1 MKTSI
6 KNVLNFKKSALWTM
20 VVSLGVVIIF
30 YAAFATNDRAN
41 GGSRI
46 VGDYDVST
54 LNIDCIPNSPAY
66 EIGANKYGM
75 PIFKDAKLAFEQA
88 LIDFK
93 EGFAAIQEVYDID
106 PANKEDWQ
114 LFKAYGWEWPT
125 EDEAVARQARGITQ
139 FFDIYENSFAANLP
153 AAKQDATSSADH
165 VIPGP
170 DASSLFLSEEA
181 ANELKANL
189 DENAANFYEFD
200 VVFDFAHIVPVYY
213 VAGINKNNPPK
224 TLFETLIFAGRYIL
238 PVMDTQGKIIAIAGL
253 WELNEKWTVG
263 MSMEIDEK
271 GLQDIADKIQKA
283 QQSAQDDGNI
293 YYVELPA
300 NNSFGFLAV
309 LGNEEYFIHLDDY
322 GPNEMLSGKDILSG
336 IIEEYTEN
344 GDNDTDG

>member
-1 MKTSI
+1 MKASI

-30 YAAFATNDRAN
+30 YSAFSTNDRAN
-41 GGSRI
+41 DGSRI

-125 EDEAVARQARGITQ
+125 EDEAVARQARGIAQ
-139 FFDIYENSFAANLP
+139 FFDIYENSFAGNLP
-153 AAKQDATSSADH
+153 ATNRMQLH
-165 VIPGP
+165 LQIMLGPVP

-189 DENAANFYEFD
+189 DENVANFYELD
-200 VVFDFAHIVPVYY
+200 VVFGFRLYVPFIMWR
-213 VAGINKNNPPK
+213 G
-224 TLFETLIFAGRYIL
+224 LI
-238 PVMDTQGKIIAIAGL
+238 K
-253 WELNEKWTVG
+253 
-263 MSMEIDEK
+263 
-271 GLQDIADKIQKA
+271 
-283 QQSAQDDGNI
+283 QSA
-293 YYVELPA
+293 
-300 NNSFGFLAV
+300 
-309 LGNEEYFIHLDDY
+309 
-322 GPNEMLSGKDILSG
+322 
-336 IIEEYTEN
+336 
-344 GDNDTDG
+344 